1 MNIQIYTKPNCT
13 YCVQAKDLMSKC
25 GLKYEEFTIGI
36 HITVEEL
43 VEHLK
48 RNVKTAP
55 QIVNDKEVVGGFN
68 HLNESLLDKGY
79 INFKGEIIGNKE
91 RQTVP
96 DDA

>member
-25 GLKYEEFTIGI
+25 GLQYEEFTIGI

-43 VEHLK
+43 IEHLK
-48 RNVKTAP
+48 RNVKTVP
-55 QIVNDKEVVGGFN
+55 QIVIDKEVVGGFN
-68 HLNESLLDKGY
+68 HLKEYLLDKGY

-96 DDA
+96 GNA

>member
-1 MNIQIYTKPNCT
+1 MNIQIYTKPNCVH
-13 YCVQAKDLMSKC
+13 CVQARDLLTKC
-25 GLKYEEFTIGI
+25 GLAYKQFTIGI

-48 RNVKTAP
+48 RNVKQAP
-55 QIVNDKEVVGGFN
+55 QIVIDKEVVGGFN
-68 HLNESLLDKGY
+68 HLKEYLLDKGY
-79 INFKGEIIGNKE
+79 INYKGDIIGNKE

>member
-25 GLKYEEFTIGI
+25 GLQYEEFTIGI
-36 HITVEEL
+36 RITVEEL
-43 VEHLK
+43 IEHLK
-48 RNVKTAP
+48 RNVKTVP
-55 QIVNDKEVVGGFN
+55 QIVIDKEVVGGFN
-68 HLNESLLDKGY
+68 HLKEYLLDKGY

-96 DDA
+96 GDA

>member
-25 GLKYEEFTIGI
+25 GLRYEEFTIGI

-43 VEHLK
+43 IEHLK
-48 RNVKTAP
+48 RNVKTVP
-55 QIVNDKEVVGGFN
+55 QIVIDKEVVGGFN
-68 HLNESLLDKGY
+68 HLKEYLLDKGY

-91 RQTVP
+91 RQTVSNN
-96 DDA
+96 A